1 MTTRTL
7 RLIIIGAV
15 VVAAVAAGV
24 VILFQRAGRQAV
36 TTSGAVT
43 PVVVMSPAEV
53 EAKYRQGLSQA
64 TATLKPLLARQLTVA
79 DQAQVAA
86 VRDSLA
92 SLRVPVSSQA
102 FHLALVLK
110 VSLLAQLLAPTK
122 APSTAHSNPTL
133 ASVQADLQQLI
144 AQVQ

>member
-92 SLRVPVSSQA
+92 SLRVPVS
-102 FHLALVLK
+102 V
-110 VSLLAQLLAPTK
+110 VSVS
-122 APSTAHSNPTL
+122 PSTGAEGVAFGATLGAHEGTIDGS
-133 ASVQADLQQLI
+133 Q
-144 AQVQ
+144 